1 MGGLRLAAV
10 VVAAEAAEGGVC
22 VWADL
27 PELGDECVGAL
38 PEASWRLAEI
48 APRGGAEVGECWPE
62 WPGPGSVIAERSP
75 SRGEHGVPA
84 MEETCHWNE
93 SDRAGVSRYLEALD
107 DEEHHLAQAHNLLDT
122 AARNV
127 EGMNVLRWRPGRSPR
142 LILV

>member
-1 MGGLRLAAV
+1 M
-10 VVAAEAAEGGVC
+10 VAAEAAEGGVC
-22 VWADL
+22 RWADL
-27 PELGDECVGAL
+27 SVSEGECAGAL
-38 PEASWRLAEI
+38 PEVSWRLAEI
-48 APRGGAEVGECWPE
+48 ASRGGAKVGEYWPG

-122 AARNV
+122 AARDG
-127 EGMNVLRWRPGRSPR
+127 EGMTVLR
-142 LILV
+142 